1 MTFHLFFLARA
12 AVLLTVGW
20 GALAFGAVYPW
31 AYWPLVGIAMLA
43 ASLAVASAGSVDV
56 PQRWLLTGVLL
67 FAVAICVQLAPL
79 SRAVLATWSPST
91 VSALNQLNLPFSL
104 GIEQR
109 HALSLNPAATFAG
122 LAIFLACAGLT
133 IGVARVCGS
142 HGVKWL
148 TPGLTALGVLMAL
161 IGIVQ
166 KPLYAGKIY
175 GFWTPIQSGDVF
187 GPFVNRNHF
196 AGWMMMALPVTL
208 GALCA
213 GIDNG
218 MRGVKP
224 VWRERFL
231 WFGSRDAS
239 QLILNAAAAAIMA
252 LSLVLTM
259 SRSGIGA
266 FGVAVALTGAFVVF
280 GVTGG
285 VRRTVGTAYLIAL
298 FALVI
303 GWVGVDVIA
312 NRFEPANRQDYND
325 RRGAWQD
332 ARDIAAMFPIA
343 GTGFG
348 TYGDATILYQKHD
361 LAEHFA
367 QAHNDYLQLAA
378 EGGVLLTGPALFL
391 AVVIVFQ
398 IWMRFRDRGGSA
410 TSWWV
415 RAGAVTGLIA
425 MAMQEIVD
433 FSLQMPG
440 NAILCAVLVGISV
453 HKAPVAASRR
463 AKLKDSTA

>member
-1 MTFHLFFLARA
+1 MSLRTLGVFFFARA

-31 AYWPLVGIAMLA
+31 AYWPLVGMAAIAT
-43 ASLAVASAGSVDV
+43 SLAVASGGSVDV
-56 PQRWLLTGVLL
+56 PHRWLLTGIVL
-67 FAVAICVQLAPL
+67 FGAAIGAQLVPL
-79 SRAVLATWSPST
+79 SRAALATWSPST
-91 VSALNQLNLPFSL
+91 ISALNQLNLPYAL
-104 GIEQR
+104 GFEPR
-109 HALSLNPAATFAG
+109 HALSLNPAATSAG
-122 LAIFLACAGLT
+122 LAIFLGCAGLT
-133 IGVARVCGS
+133 IGVARVCSS

-148 TPGLTALGVLMAL
+148 TAGLTALGLLMAL

-175 GFWTPIQSGDVF
+175 GLWTPIQSGQVF
-187 GPFVNRNHF
+187 GPFVNKNHF

-224 VWRERFL
+224 VWRERLL

-239 QLILNAAAAAIMA
+239 QLILNAAAAAIMG

-266 FGVAVALTGAFVVF
+266 FSLAVALTGAFVVF

-285 VRRTVGTAYLIAL
+285 VRRTVGTAYLVAL

-312 NRFEPANRQDYND
+312 NRFEQANWQDYND

-332 ARDIAAMFPIA
+332 ARDIAAMFPKG

-361 LAEHFA
+361 LAYHFE

-378 EGGVLLTGPALFL
+378 EGGVLLTVPAMFL
-391 AVVIVFQ
+391 AAVIAFQ
-398 IWMRFRDRGGSA
+398 ILRRFRDRTGSV

-425 MAMQEIVD
+425 IALQEVVD
-433 FSLQMPG
+433 FSIQMPG
-440 NAILCAVLVGISV
+440 NAVLCAVLIGVAL
-453 HKAPVAASRR
+453 HNAPMPVARR
-463 AKLKDSTA
+463 PRP